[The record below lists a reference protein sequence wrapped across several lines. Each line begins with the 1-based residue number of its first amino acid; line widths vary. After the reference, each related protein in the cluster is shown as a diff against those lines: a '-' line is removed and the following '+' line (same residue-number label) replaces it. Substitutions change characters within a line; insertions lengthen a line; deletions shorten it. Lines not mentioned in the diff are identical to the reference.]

1 MEPIRLSGPADVLA
15 VLPYQLGYHPS
26 DSLVALALRDRQIGL
41 VERIDLPPE
50 DAVDA
55 ACAAMVPPLVRE
67 EPDGVLLVGYESRP
81 GAAMP
86 LADAVRDDLVAAG
99 VVVLD
104 RLVVRDGRWHTPDCT
119 TGCCPTAGHDQEVPR
134 DAAAVAPFVALEV
147 APLPGRE
154 SLAALV
160 TADPAL
166 TAPVA
171 AALADLGA
179 RADSR
184 ASGDRAVAVR
194 RLRFLATWARALDV
208 SDRSEAGAGS
218 GAGAR
223 SGVGARR
230 GAGERGEPGGRAP
243 SRARSRR
250 RHPGDRGS
258 LGPGGDVLTP
268 DDIALL
274 VASLRDVQLR
284 DGLIAWVCPGTLPL
298 EALSPDVVDALHSCL
313 PEPVWDRRRGQD
325 DAVVAGRRV
334 VRRLQEVVRAV
345 PDEEAAALLTVLAN
359 LAWWLGD
366 GALTR
371 VALDR
376 ALAASPGYRLARLL
390 EQMVDLG
397 LRTRSGAGSPA
408 GTGLSA

>member
-26 DSLVALALRDRQIGL
+26 DSLVALALRDRQVGL

-67 EPDGVLLVGYESRP
+67 APDGVLLVGYESQP

-104 RLVVRDGRWHTPDCT
+104 RLLVRDGRWYTPDCT
-119 TGCCPTAGHDQEVPR
+119 AGCCPTPGHEQEVPR

-154 SLAALV
+154 SLSALV

-171 AALADLGA
+171 AALAVIDARVDGGA
-179 RADSR
+179 SAN
-184 ASGDRAVAVR
+184 RAVAVH

-208 SDRSEAGAGS
+208 SDGS
-218 GAGAR
+218 QPPSR
-223 SGVGARR
+223 TRR
-230 GAGERGEPGGRAP
+230 HHRGE
-243 SRARSRR
+243 
-250 RHPGDRGS
+250 
-258 LGPGGDVLTP
+258 GGDHAPGRNVLTP

-298 EALSPDVVDALHSCL
+298 AALSPDVVDALHSCL
-313 PEPVWDRRRGQD
+313 PEPAWHRRRGHPEE
-325 DAVVAGRRV
+325 VVAGRRV

-376 ALAASPGYRLARLL
+376 ALAHTPGYRLARLL
-390 EQMVDLG
+390 ERMVDLG
-397 LRTRSGAGSPA
+397 LRPRSVAGSSA
-408 GTGLSA
+408 GTELSA

>member
-41 VERIDLPPE
+41 VERIDLPPVE
-50 DAVDA
+50 EVDA
-55 ACAAMVPPLVRE
+55 ACAAMVPPLVRQ

-81 GAAMP
+81 GAATA
-86 LADAVRDDLVAAG
+86 LADAVRADLEAAG
-99 VVVLD
+99 VAVLD

-119 TGCCPTAGHDQEVPR
+119 TGCCPTAAHPREVPR
-134 DAAAVAPFVALEV
+134 DAPAVAQFVALEV

-154 SLAALV
+154 SLTALV
-160 TADPAL
+160 SADPSL

-171 AALADLGA
+171 AALAVIEA
-179 RADSR
+179 RADGT
-184 ASGDRAVAVR
+184 AVGERAVAVH
-194 RLRFLATWARALDV
+194 RLRFLATWAKALDV
-208 SDRSEAGAGS
+208 SDRSH
-218 GAGAR
+218 R
-223 SGVGARR
+223 V
-230 GAGERGEPGGRAP
+230 
-243 SRARSRR
+243 
-250 RHPGDRGS
+250 
-258 LGPGGDVLTP
+258 PGGDALSP
-268 DDIALL
+268 DDVALL

-298 EALSPDVVDALHSCL
+298 DALSPDVLDALHSCL
-313 PEPVWDRRRGQD
+313 PEPAWHRRGGPEA
-325 DAVVAGRRV
+325 AVVAGRRV

-345 PDEEAAALLTVLAN
+345 PDQEAAALLTVLAN

-376 ALAASPGYRLARLL
+376 ALEHTPGYRLARLL
-390 EQMVDLG
+390 ERMVDLG
-397 LRTRSGAGSPA
+397 LRPRAVPGSMT
-408 GTGLSA
+408 GTELSA